1 MKGPLAGLVE
11 NGKDTLVS
19 IIDGENGFKM
29 ILVNDMFGLDIAFQ
43 SVVDKLIE
51 DLVIGFW
58 AVYALWGLL
67 AHIQESGTGYFLPF
81 DAINRIRKKVQ
92 VPYFILERR
101 QYDWRVER
109 SHAYAF
115 LGDLPPLVL
124 ELFDGMEGFTVTV
137 DDFMVICRV
146 RGIGISPEENIFLGI
161 GFLEGDG
168 RKG

>member
-1 MKGPLAGLVE
+1 
-11 NGKDTLVS
+11 
-19 IIDGENGFKM
+19 
-29 ILVNDMFGLDIAFQ
+29 
-43 SVVDKLIE
+43 
-51 DLVIGFW
+51 
-58 AVYALWGLL
+58 
-67 AHIQESGTGYFLPF
+67 
-81 DAINRIRKKVQ
+81 
-92 VPYFILERR
+92 
-101 QYDWRVER
+101 
-109 SHAYAF
+109 